1 MKRLIVLI
9 LIMMMVCSA
18 IWGGNSIFSFG
29 GMPVRYYG
37 NDIYGLSMGDTGLA
51 DNFRYNAGFGNPAL
65 HNASNRTLL
74 ATGMVFGFTKYAS
87 EGGKSFVDDALDLPY
102 LSLSVP
108 VKKHRLG
115 LQINSHS
122 SGLVNNAVKYLTAD
136 SLNVTEKHAMDRY
149 LYRGD
154 FIYSY
159 RVGKFSAGASLNYY
173 FGHDVRSFNQDAGFS
188 PYNTYEELIRT
199 YKGPSLTL
207 GTMAN
212 FDRFSAAMYVS
223 PQIKLKGSS
232 KRVSL
237 HTSEPEEDYEYELPW
252 ELGLGTSILPFK
264 EHKVNVDLHYEAWKQ
279 VADDLEDGIKLGVGW
294 AYEPVAETRDSYL
307 KKLPLRAGLS
317 LRTLP
322 FKVKGEPIDEY
333 AVSCG
338 ISFPLKRD
346 INRLDFGFQLLKR
359 GDVNTNKL
367 SDTSFMFMLG
377 FTGFDIIGKA
387 GDRTAPRDIP
397 VKEEMDRW

>member
-1 MKRLIVLI
+1 M
-9 LIMMMVCSA
+9 
-18 IWGGNSIFSFG
+18 
-29 GMPVRYYG
+29 
-37 NDIYGLSMGDTGLA
+37 
-51 DNFRYNAGFGNPAL
+51 
-65 HNASNRTLL
+65 
-74 ATGMVFGFTKYAS
+74 
-87 EGGKSFVDDALDLPY
+87 
-102 LSLSVP
+102 
-108 VKKHRLG
+108 
-115 LQINSHS
+115 
-122 SGLVNNAVKYLTAD
+122 NNAVKFLSAD
-136 SLNVTEKHAMDRY
+136 STSITEKHVMDRY

-159 RVGKFSAGASLNYY
+159 RVGKFSAGASFNYY

-188 PYNTYEELIRT
+188 PYNTYEELIRS

-212 FDRFSAAMYVS
+212 FERFSTAMYVS

-279 VADDLEDGIKLGVGW
+279 IDDKLEDGLKLGVGW

-307 KKLPLRAGLS
+307 QKLPLRAGFS
-317 LRTLP
+317 WRSLP
-322 FKVKGEPIDEY
+322 FKAKGEPIDEY

-359 GDVNTNKL
+359 GNLDTNKL

-387 GDRTAPRDIP
+387 SDRTAPRDIP
-397 VKEEMDRW
+397 VKEEIDQW